1 MLKSQLNLQTQE
13 AERII
18 KRLAKHWS
26 HKMQIETK
34 DNQTIIPFSQ
44 NDMAILS
51 FDNENL
57 FVSLTTQDI
66 ETQQKLQDVVLN
78 HINRMAGV
86 EFDTAWQNL

>member
-1 MLKSQLNLQTQE
+1 
-13 AERII
+13 
-18 KRLAKHWS
+18 
-26 HKMQIETK
+26 MQIETK

-57 FVSLTTQDI
+57 FVSLTTQGI

>member
-1 MLKSQLNLQTQE
+1 
-13 AERII
+13 
-18 KRLAKHWS
+18 
-26 HKMQIETK
+26 MQIETK

-86 EFDTAWQNL
+86 EFDTAWQNP